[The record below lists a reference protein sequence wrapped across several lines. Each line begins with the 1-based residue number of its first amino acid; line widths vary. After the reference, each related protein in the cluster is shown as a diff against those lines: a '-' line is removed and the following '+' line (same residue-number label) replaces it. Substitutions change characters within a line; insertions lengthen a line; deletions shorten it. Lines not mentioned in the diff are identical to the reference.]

1 MASSAGGA
9 GVSPLLSLTAL
20 LSSLILVSLD
30 PVESLLTSSEKAAP
44 RDDAF
49 QEGSSTTEP
58 VKVRILKPVFCHFR
72 ALNLPVRSRLR
83 RLALIAPAFALGPSF
98 CAGVGAAKGVVEL
111 GSLIMS
117 PSFCFLA
124 LGPGLPRGLGVLLP
138 GVVVVPSTAEMPRF
152 LEAGVFRLA
161 PVVGGAS
168 DEGVLAPFMGVDCS
182 AGVSADDSTIWGAA
196 GVPGD
201 DVGLGGGLA
210 AAGSWGNARSALG
223 DSLSTT
229 VLDLLVLVDIFA
241 MGGSTTRRA
250 RCSAWCWGQDA
261 TGGGGVGAGACLLG
275 GAVLHARRVSGR
287 RPCGWSRRR
296 GRRSCKCSGRR
307 AGGSRW

>member
-20 LSSLILVSLD
+20 LSSLILVSLE
-30 PVESLLTSSEKAAP
+30 PVESLFTSSEKAA

-49 QEGSSTTEP
+49 QDGSSTTEP

-83 RLALIAPAFALGPSF
+83 RLALIAPALALGPSF
-98 CAGVGAAKGVVEL
+98 CAGAGAAKGVVEL

-124 LGPGLPRGLGVLLP
+124 LGPGLPRGLGVLLL
-138 GVVVVPSTAEMPRF
+138 GVVPSTAEMPRF
-152 LEAGVFRLA
+152 LEAGVFRFG
-161 PVVGGAS
+161 PVVGSAS
-168 DEGVLAPFMGVDCS
+168 DEGVLVPFIGVDCS

-210 AAGSWGNARSALG
+210 AAGS
-223 DSLSTT
+223 
-229 VLDLLVLVDIFA
+229 
-241 MGGSTTRRA
+241 
-250 RCSAWCWGQDA
+250 
-261 TGGGGVGAGACLLG
+261 
-275 GAVLHARRVSGR
+275 
-287 RPCGWSRRR
+287 
-296 GRRSCKCSGRR
+296 
-307 AGGSRW
+307 